1 MITGDGPKVLEFNV
15 RFGDPETQAVLPLIL
30 DDLGEIFSSAAAGGA
45 LPEHLTVEEG
55 FCSCVVMASGGYPG
69 TYGKGFPI
77 TGLDKIEDA
86 IVFQAGTA
94 VENGKL
100 VTGGGRV
107 LSVASIGDSMEDS
120 LNRTYREL
128 EKIDFKGKYYRKDIG
143 RTSLML
149 VGILMG
155 SESDKEVMK
164 LTSEI
169 LGDLEIP
176 CEVNIMSA
184 HRTPDKVKDY
194 ASSASERGLKVLI
207 AGAGLAAH
215 LAGAVAAHTILPVIG
230 VPLAAG
236 PLNGMDSLLST
247 VQMPKG
253 IPVATVAIGSHGAR
267 NAAYLAAQIIAL
279 ENPEV
284 ATRLKELR
292 GW

>member
-1 MITGDGPKVLEFNV
+1 
-15 RFGDPETQAVLPLIL
+15 
-30 DDLGEIFSSAAAGGA
+30 
-45 LPEHLTVEEG
+45 
-55 FCSCVVMASGGYPG
+55 
-69 TYGKGFPI
+69 
-77 TGLDKIEDA
+77 
-86 IVFQAGTA
+86 
-94 VENGKL
+94 
-100 VTGGGRV
+100 
-107 LSVASIGDSMEDS
+107 
-120 LNRTYREL
+120 
-128 EKIDFKGKYYRKDIG
+128 
-143 RTSLML
+143 ML

>member
-1 MITGDGPKVLEFNV
+1 
-15 RFGDPETQAVLPLIL
+15 
-30 DDLGEIFSSAAAGGA
+30 
-45 LPEHLTVEEG
+45 
-55 FCSCVVMASGGYPG
+55 
-69 TYGKGFPI
+69 
-77 TGLDKIEDA
+77 
-86 IVFQAGTA
+86 
-94 VENGKL
+94 
-100 VTGGGRV
+100 
-107 LSVASIGDSMEDS
+107 
-120 LNRTYREL
+120 
-128 EKIDFKGKYYRKDIG
+128 
-143 RTSLML
+143 ML

-155 SESDKEVMK
+155 SESDKEVMN

-169 LGDLEIP
+169 LEDLEIP
-176 CEVNIMSA
+176 YEVNIMSA
-184 HRTPDKVKDY
+184 HRTPNKVKDY

-279 ENPEV
+279 ENPDI
-284 ATRLKELR
+284 AARLKELR